1 METWYTRR
9 GKRCFDL
16 AIAVPF
22 ALVALSIGLAVAAV
36 VRVAL
41 GSPVLFRQQRPGLHG
56 RPFTLLK
63 FRTMADTRDA
73 QGHRLPDAQRLGR
86 LGRLLRSL
94 SVDELPEIWNVLR
107 GDMSFIGPRPLLMQY
122 LERYNAEQRR
132 RHDVLPGLTGWA
144 QLHGRNAVSWQRRFE
159 LDVWYV
165 DHVSFALDVR
175 ILLGTVWAVLSRR
188 GISEPGE
195 ATAREFM
202 GNNSCASS

>member
-1 METWYTRR
+1 METWYKRR
-9 GKRCFDL
+9 GKRWFDL
-16 AIAVPF
+16 ALAVPF
-22 ALVALSIGLAVAAV
+22 TVVALPVGLVAAGI
-36 VRVAL
+36 VRARL
-41 GSPVLFRQQRPGLHG
+41 GSPVLFRQKRPGLHG

-63 FRTMADTRDA
+63 LRTMADTRDA
-73 QGHRLPDAQRLGR
+73 QGRPLPDGRRLGP
-86 LGRLLRSL
+86 LGRALRSL

-107 GDMSFIGPRPLLMQY
+107 GEMSFVGPRPLLMQY

-144 QLHGRNAVSWQRRFE
+144 QLHGRNAVSWERRFE